1 MCFSKLY
8 GVVQISLSAGTGFN
22 AGYLNGIILQ
32 PFPCCDRF
40 SHALPQSAKLSMIL
54 NMYTETFC
62 CNGIVFYYLWGGGGG
77 FRGGG
82 VILKILTVFFGEGGH
97 FQIRERYRGLGYFNR
112 FHETNTSTK
121 ERELRMNVTVNNNGK
136 HRP

>member
-1 MCFSKLY
+1 MNRCFSKLY

-54 NMYTETFC
+54 NMYTETFL
-62 CNGIVFYYLWGGGGG
+62 CNGMVFYYLWGGGEGC
-77 FRGGG
+77 RGGSHFKNFDCFLWEG
-82 VILKILTVFFGEGGH
+82 WPFSDKGALPGFGL
-97 FQIRERYRGLGYFNR
+97 F
-112 FHETNTSTK
+112 
-121 ERELRMNVTVNNNGK
+121 
-136 HRP
+136 